1 MMFPMQYPV
10 KMTAVVNVFLVNP
23 PTCEKSVTTHYRA
36 QTLARTLT
44 LFEIMTSVSENPTD
58 CRIPMSQ
65 GPSTDMYDERMP
77 YLEARK
83 AVCYKPVRSLL
94 LRQIGQASR
103 RNDAREVPQGHRDDT
118 HCPLSGQQDSEHDS
132 T

>member
-1 MMFPMQYPV
+1 
-10 KMTAVVNVFLVNP
+10 
-23 PTCEKSVTTHYRA
+23 
-36 QTLARTLT
+36 
-44 LFEIMTSVSENPTD
+44 MTSVSENPTD
-58 CRIPMSQ
+58 CRISMSQ
-65 GPSTDMYDERMP
+65 GPDTDIYDKRMP

-83 AVCYKPVRSLL
+83 TVGDESVRSLL

-103 RNDAREVPQGHRDDT
+103 RDDAREVPQGHGDDT